1 MNDKRKSRSSQQN
14 DGFKQD
20 INENSQYYDKYQRQ
34 YDEQMRAYS
43 QLDEDFDEDFDE
55 DIDGAPDLEF
65 KQLDR
70 GNTQSRTQKNDNVYR
85 SQPHKSNSG
94 GRNASSHRS
103 SSNHGGKSTS
113 QHKSGSAHKS
123 NKNPQKKSSKQH
135 SSSQQHIRRDEPL
148 KFGGHNGNKTSEKA
162 KRSNNKKDKKNK
174 MNKEKRSNPIKTFFK
189 CLLVLVLVVFIL
201 LQLLIFRY
209 LGMVDYTETGKR
221 LVTNASMK
229 SDDVMN
235 VLVIGSD
242 TRSKEER
249 GRTDSM
255 ILLSVNKRTKEIT
268 MTSFMRDM
276 YVEIPD
282 NGWSKMNAAYVYG
295 GAELLMDTIELNF
308 DIEIDKYIYIDFYS
322 FIDIVDA
329 VGGIELDVSDEEAEG
344 MKDPMAEQNDCLG
357 KKRGSDYL
365 TSGGKDM
372 LLNGNQA
379 LAYARLRYVG
389 NADFERTD
397 RQRTVVTKIL
407 EKAKT
412 LGPLDLDN
420 FARTCMSNLTTN
432 MTKKELYF
440 LTYRVP
446 FMLKYDID
454 QLRIPS
460 EGNYVYGN
468 HDGQSTLDVDFDAC
482 KAELREK
489 IYG

>member
-1 MNDKRKSRSSQQN
+1 MSEKRSSRSSQMSGGVERN
-14 DGFKQD
+14 
-20 INENSQYYDKYQRQ
+20 INENEQYYDEYQRR
-34 YDEQMRAYS
+34 YEEQLRAYS
-43 QLDEDFDEDFDE
+43 QLDEDFDEDFDDDPE
-55 DIDGAPDLEF
+55 LEF
-65 KQLDR
+65 RQLDR
-70 GNTQSRTQKNDNVYR
+70 SAGQSGGSSSYR
-85 SQPHKSNSG
+85 SAPP
-94 GRNASSHRS
+94 RRTS
-103 SSNHGGKSTS
+103 SSAAQRTS
-113 QHKSGSAHKS
+113 QSQ
-123 NKNPQKKSSKQH
+123 PQKKSGGQSSKTTHKKKSNGRQR
-135 SSSQQHIRRDEPL
+135 SSSQQHISRDEPL
-148 KFGGHNGNKTSEKA
+148 RFGSHNGGKQSGGKKNSA
-162 KRSNNKKDKKNK
+162 KGGKSNNKKDKNKNMK
-174 MNKEKRSNPIKTFFK
+174 KEKRSNPIKTFFK

-209 LGMVDYTETGKR
+209 LGMVDYVDTGKR

-255 ILLSVNKRTKEIT
+255 ILLSVNKNTKDIT

-276 YVEIPD
+276 YVEIPEH
-282 NGWSKMNAAYVYG
+282 GWSKMNAAYVYG

-308 DIEIDKYIYIDFYS
+308 DIEVDKYIYIDFYS

-329 VGGIELDVSDEEAEG
+329 VGGIELDVTDEEAVG
-344 MKDPMAEQNDCLG
+344 MTDPMAEQNDCLG
-357 KKRGSDYL
+357 KKKGSDYL
-365 TSGGKDM
+365 TSGGKGL

-389 NADFERTD
+389 NADFERTE
-397 RQRTVVTKIL
+397 RQRTVVTKIF

-412 LGPLDLDN
+412 LGPVDLDN
-420 FARTCMSNLTTN
+420 FARVCMSNLTTN
-432 MTKKELYF
+432 MTKTELYF

-454 QLRIPS
+454 QLRIPA
-460 EGNYVYGN
+460 EGAYTYGS

-482 KAELREK
+482 KRELSEK